1 MVIYSGGLRIS
12 ELINLKVKDI
22 DNARMQIRISQ
33 AKGEKDRYTLLSKK
47 TLLTLRLYFK
57 EYKPEEWLFEGEGGG
72 QYTIVVFTAFLKSID
87 CCKNHEKGFYTQ
99 FKTQFC
105 NSFT

>member
-1 MVIYSGGLRIS
+1 MVIYSGELRIS

-33 AKGEKDRYTLLSKK
+33 VKGKKDRYTLLSKK
-47 TLLTLRLYFK
+47 TLLTLRLYFR

-72 QYTIVVFTAFLKSID
+72 GQYTIVVFTAFLKR
-87 CCKNHEKGFYTQ
+87 H
-99 FKTQFC
+99 
-105 NSFT
+105 